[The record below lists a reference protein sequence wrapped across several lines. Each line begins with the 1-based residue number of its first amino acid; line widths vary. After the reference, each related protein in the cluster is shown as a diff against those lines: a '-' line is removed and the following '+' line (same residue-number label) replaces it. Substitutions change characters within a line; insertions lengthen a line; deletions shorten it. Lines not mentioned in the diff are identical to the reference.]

1 MLWHQVELVDRSAFK
16 RVKPEIIH
24 EGLPRYISS
33 NVIGKTVVTGM
44 QDEV

>member
-1 MLWHQVELVDRSAFK
+1 MLWHQLELVDRSTSK

-33 NVIGKTVVTGM
+33 NVIGKTVVTGI